1 MERRQSSADVAAAV
15 DLVVRLGAIMLSAGS
30 PTDDVERSMGVAA
43 RALGLGRVT
52 AAVSFGSI
60 TLSYT
65 AGPEGQPAT
74 AMQMVGERVSDY
86 RRLSSAARL
95 VNELRTG
102 EADRSRAAAEVERIE
117 ALGSAWPE
125 PLTSLAQAV
134 SASASTV
141 LFGGSALD
149 ALATLIIGVLVQ
161 PIIVRLDGS
170 GLPPFF
176 RSLIG
181 PLISS
186 LLVAAAVAFG
196 TPINAGLVLTG
207 SLLRFLPGAALV
219 AGMRDLIDQSIISGS
234 ARLAEALFLGAAVA
248 SGIALGTWAAAQF
261 DVFLTMTTTGTQDW
275 QFVIQI
281 VAAGV
286 ACGAWAVRLGEP
298 RFALLTASLLGALGW
313 SINLGLISGGLGEVP
328 ATAAAGL
335 AVGGLGRY
343 LARRREAPVVLWVVP
358 ASLPLLPGLLIVS
371 GMLASNAVSG
381 LVLLSTAVFTGLA
394 LGASIAFGDI
404 VVQTLRQVREEIIQ
418 PVIIQPV
425 VQVVGTRIGA
435 VFGGRGSQASGP
447 EAPAGTSD
455 SPRTEEP
462 APDRTS

>member
-1 MERRQSSADVAAAV
+1 MESRLSSADVATAI
-15 DLVVRLGAIMLSAGS
+15 DLVVRLGAIMISAGS

-60 TLSYT
+60 TLSYV
-65 AGPEGQPAT
+65 AGPDGPPAT
-74 AMQMVGERVSDY
+74 AMQMVRERLSDY
-86 RRLSSAARL
+86 RRLSAAARL
-95 VNELRTG
+95 VNDLRTG
-102 EADRSRAAAEVERIE
+102 AVDRARAAAEVARIE

-125 PLTSLAQAV
+125 PLSSLAQAV

-141 LFGGSALD
+141 VFGGSPLD

-161 PIIVRLDGS
+161 PIIVRVDGS

-181 PLISS
+181 PLISC
-186 LLVAAAVAFG
+186 LLVAVAVALG
-196 TPINAGLVLTG
+196 SPINAGLVLTG
-207 SLLRFLPGAALV
+207 SLLRFLPGSALV

-248 SGIALGTWAAAQF
+248 SGIALGIWVAAQF
-261 DVFLTMTTTGTQDW
+261 GVFLTLTTIGSQNW
-275 QFVIQI
+275 QFLVQI
-281 VAAGV
+281 IAAGI

-313 SINLGLISGGLGEVP
+313 SIYLGLISVGLGEVP

-335 AVGGLGRY
+335 VVGGLGRSF
-343 LARRREAPVVLWVVP
+343 ARRREAPAVLWVVP
-358 ASLPLLPGLLIVS
+358 ASLPLLPGLLIVG
-371 GMLASNAVSG
+371 GMLASDAVAG
-381 LVLLSTAVFTGLA
+381 LLLLSTAVITGLA

-425 VQVVGTRIGA
+425 IQVVGTRIGS
-435 VFGGRGSQASGP
+435 VFSGRGSQASRP
-447 EAPAGTSD
+447 EASAG
-455 SPRTEEP
+455 PRDPPGAQGRGPGHTL
-462 APDRTS
+462 

>member
-1 MERRQSSADVAAAV
+1 MKGRLSSADTATGV

-43 RALGLGRVT
+43 RALGLERVT

-60 TLSYT
+60 TLSYI
-65 AGPEGQPAT
+65 AGPDNAPAT
-74 AMQMVGERVSDY
+74 AMQMVRERSSDF
-86 RRLSSAARL
+86 RRLSAAARL
-95 VNELRTG
+95 VNDLRTG
-102 EADRSRAAAEVERIE
+102 AAERTHAAAEVERIE
-117 ALGSAWPE
+117 QLGSAWPE
-125 PLTSLAQAV
+125 PLTSFAQAV

-141 LFGGSALD
+141 LFGGSPLD
-149 ALATLIIGVLVQ
+149 ALATLIIGVIVQ
-161 PIIVRLDGS
+161 PIIVRVDGP

-181 PLISS
+181 PLISC
-186 LLVAAAVAFG
+186 LLVAVAYAFG
-196 TPINAGLVLTG
+196 APISVGLVLSG

-248 SGIALGTWAAAQF
+248 SGIAIGTWTAAQF
-261 DVFLTMTTTGTQDW
+261 GVFLTMSTTGTQDW
-275 QFVIQI
+275 QFVVQI

-286 ACGAWAVRLGEP
+286 ACAAWAVRLGEP
-298 RFALLTASLLGALGW
+298 GFALLTASLIGALGW
-313 SINLGLISGGLGEVP
+313 SINLGLISAGMGEVP

-335 AVGGLGRY
+335 AVGGLGRV

-371 GMLASNAVSG
+371 GMLASDAVSG
-381 LVLLSTAVFTGLA
+381 LLLLSTAVFTGLA

-425 VQVVGTRIGA
+425 AQVVGTRLGT
-435 VFGGRGSQASGP
+435 VFGSRGSSTTAEQP
-447 EAPAGTSD
+447 DNPSD
-455 SPRTEEP
+455 E
-462 APDRTS
+462 